1 MSHDVERL
9 AKVLYEGMPCP
20 LGRWEDLSDAVR
32 GTWFAIAR
40 SAMKAGV
47 TLPTPPR
54 ATPLEAAAAALAAFD
69 GIAWDAMMR
78 ESREIRRRGASS
90 ILAAAVGALSDEAVR
105 EVWEAY
111 TKPSTAQD
119 GRTAFRAALLARLTE
134 GGN

>member
-54 ATPLEAAAAALAAFD
+54 ATPLEAAAAKLRELDDANGPVWPDYEKPAAEV
-69 GIAWDAMMR
+69 I
-78 ESREIRRRGASS
+78 
-90 ILAAAVGALSDEAVR
+90 AAAVGALSDEDVR
-105 EVWEAY
+105 QIGQAY
-111 TKPSTAQD
+111 VSTPY
-119 GRTAFRAALLARLTE
+119 RTRAADRTRAALLARLTE
-134 GGN
+134 GGTA

>member
-1 MSHDVERL
+1 MSNDVERL
-9 AKVLYEGMPCP
+9 AGIITDLGEDDALIGRVLA
-20 LGRWEDLSDAVR
+20 RR
-32 GTWFAIAR
+32 IAR
-40 SAMKAGV
+40 RLLDEGV

>member
-20 LGRWEDLSDAVR
+20 LGRWENLSDAVR

-90 ILAAAVGALSDEAVR
+90 ILAAAVGALSDEAVIDL
-105 EVWEAY
+105 VL
-111 TKPSTAQD
+111 TPSGDAL
-119 GRTAFRAALLARLTE
+119 RAALLARLTNTE
-134 GGN
+134 GSK

>member
-20 LGRWEDLSDAVR
+20 LGRWEDLSDAMR

-54 ATPLEAAAAALAAFD
+54 ATPLEAAARASVEPDHRWEVL
-69 GIAWDAMMR
+69 
-78 ESREIRRRGASS
+78 RRRA
-90 ILAAAVGALSDEAVR
+90 LTAAVGALSDEAIMADSQFPTPEGTEWRVVANR
-105 EVWEAY
+105 I
-111 TKPSTAQD
+111 
-119 GRTAFRAALLARLTE
+119 RAAWLARLTE
-134 GGN
+134 GGAA

>member
-20 LGRWEDLSDAVR
+20 LGRWEDLSDAMR

-54 ATPLEAAAAALAAFD
+54 ATPLEAAARVIGHEFALLDDEAINCA
-69 GIAWDAMMR
+69 R
-78 ESREIRRRGASS
+78 KT
-90 ILAAAVGALSDEAVR
+90 LTAAVGALSDEAVR